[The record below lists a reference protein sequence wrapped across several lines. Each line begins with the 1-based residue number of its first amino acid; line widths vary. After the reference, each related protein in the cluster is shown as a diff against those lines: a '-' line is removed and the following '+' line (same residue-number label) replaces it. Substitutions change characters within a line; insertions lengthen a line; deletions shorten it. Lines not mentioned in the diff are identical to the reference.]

1 MRFKRLSAALLLVS
15 IAAVIGL
22 AADDKS
28 PFRAKPVS
36 DYPYRQTSE
45 NLTIAAEQFITD
57 AQTSTAFGK
66 LNPWRY
72 GVLPVLV
79 VIQNDSPDAMRLDKM
94 RIYYTLPGGTRVEP
108 TPGSDLKYLQGAR
121 QPKTMS
127 GGPLGGIKGVKLPK
141 SPLAA
146 WEIEGRE
153 FHARMIPP
161 GQAASGFFYFQ
172 ASTNSEAASIYISG
186 IENAT
191 TGKELYYFD
200 IPLSGK

>member
-1 MRFKRLSAALLLVS
+1 VS
-15 IAAVIGL
+15 IAAFIVH

-28 PFRAKPVS
+28 PFRPKPVS
-36 DYPYRQTSE
+36 DYRYRQTSE

-57 AQTSTAFGK
+57 AQASTAFGK

-79 VIQNDSPDAMRLDKM
+79 VIQNDSPNAMRLDKM
-94 RIYYTLPGGTRVEP
+94 RVYYTLPGGTRVEP
-108 TPGSDLKYLQGAR
+108 TPGSDLKYLAGAR
-121 QPKTMS
+121 QPKTMN

-161 GQAASGFFYFQ
+161 GQTASGFFYFQ
-172 ASTNSEAASIYISG
+172 ASTNSEAASLYIAG
-186 IENAT
+186 IEDAVTNR
-191 TGKELYYFD
+191 ELYYFE
-200 IPLSGK
+200 IPLSAK